1 MHIIFLVESGIAN
14 TLIVT
19 KTAEIVTKTAEELN
33 KAEMVFNLS
42 KTIIFIKNIEN
53 VLILQSVVDF

>member
-14 TLIVT
+14 TL
-19 KTAEIVTKTAEELN
+19 IVTKTAEELN